1 MLAPLKLGSKVFDWR
16 EVPYL
21 VGILNVTPD
30 SFSDGGKFVSI
41 KSAITRVKEL
51 LEEGADIIDVG
62 GESTRPFADPVPVE
76 EEIERVIPVIKAI
89 RQEFPE
95 VILSVDTYKSK
106 VAEKALEVGAHLI
119 NDISAGTF
127 DPRMVEVIR
136 DYQCPYVIMHI
147 KGTPKTMQI
156 NPEYKDVVEEIKDF
170 LSKRIEFLVEKGIKF
185 ENIIID
191 PGLGFGKTL
200 EHNVEILKRIDEFFK
215 LKRPILLGHSRKSF
229 IGILTN
235 RPDPLKREG
244 GTVGTSLWAYLKG
257 IHFLRVHRVDLS
269 KDAITMFKFLTQQ
282 EGRN

>member
-1 MLAPLKLGSKVFDWR
+1 MLVPLKIGSKIFDWK
-16 EVPYL
+16 EVPYFM
-21 VGILNVTPD
+21 GILNITPD
-30 SFSDGGKFVSI
+30 SFSDGGQFFSV

-51 LEEGADIIDVG
+51 LEEGADLIDVG

-76 EEIERVIPVIKAI
+76 EEIKRVVPVIKTI

-95 VILSVDTYKSK
+95 TIISVDTYKSK
-106 VAEKALEVGAHLI
+106 VAEKVLEVGAHLI

-127 DPRMVEVIR
+127 DPRMAEVIR
-136 DYQCPYVIMHI
+136 DYGCPYVIMHI

-156 NPEYKDVVEEIKDF
+156 NPEYEDVVKEVRDF

-200 EHNVEILKRIDEFFK
+200 QHNVEILKRIDEFFK
-215 LKRPILLGHSRKSF
+215 LGRPILLGHSRKSF
-229 IGILTN
+229 IGTLTN
-235 RPDPLKREG
+235 RSNPLKREG
-244 GTVGTSLWAYLKG
+244 GTVGVSLWAYLKG
-257 IHFLRVHRVDLS
+257 IHFLRVHKVDLS
-269 KDAITMFKFLTQQ
+269 KDAITMFKFLRQQ